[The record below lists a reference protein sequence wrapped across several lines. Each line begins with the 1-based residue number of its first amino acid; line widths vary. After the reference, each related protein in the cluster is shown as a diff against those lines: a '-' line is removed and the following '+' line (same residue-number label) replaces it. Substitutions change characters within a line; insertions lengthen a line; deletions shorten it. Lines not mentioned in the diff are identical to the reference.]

1 MDFSSRIPNSLVGV
15 MIQFI
20 EKKARWTLGN
30 SLSHCLYTHTPLVRE
45 EYENLLLRIILVIR
59 EEVELTA
66 AV

>member
-1 MDFSSRIPNSLVGV
+1 